1 MGGRDA
7 VDIQLSL
14 EYNVK
19 KTNIGGISMKLMI
32 ASDLHGSAH
41 WCRKL
46 LDAFDR
52 EGADRLLLLG
62 DLLYHGPRNP
72 LPEGYAPMEVV
83 ELLNARRGEIFCVR
97 GNCDSEVDQMMLQ
110 LPILADYCLVMVG
123 KRCVFAT
130 HGHHHNTEALPP
142 LRPGDILLHGHT
154 HLPAWE
160 VCGEG
165 NFYFNPGSVSLPK
178 EGTPHGYMIFTEREA
193 VWKTMDGEIY
203 HTQEL

>member
-72 LPEGYAPMEVV
+72 LPEGYAPMEVA
-83 ELLNARRGEIFCVR
+83 ELLNARRGEIFWR
-97 GNCDSEVDQMMLQ
+97 GEL
-110 LPILADYCLVMVG
+110 ILHLHHRILTLCL
-123 KRCVFAT
+123 K
-130 HGHHHNTEALPP
+130 
-142 LRPGDILLHGHT
+142 ILISHKLHGS
-154 HLPAWE
+154 
-160 VCGEG
+160 VC
-165 NFYFNPGSVSLPK
+165 
-178 EGTPHGYMIFTEREA
+178 PHRIS
-193 VWKTMDGEIY
+193 
-203 HTQEL
+203 